1 MRAGGVNKKNLT
13 KAGVYTLM
21 ILLSVIA
28 LVPFY
33 LMLIM
38 GTHYNEDL
46 YKGIHLLPGNYLREN
61 LKTIMKL
68 DYPRYY
74 FNSIFIAIC
83 NTAGGVMV
91 SALSGY
97 AFSKFRFKGRGFFM
111 SFVIA
116 TLAIPMQLG
125 LVGYVVEMRRLGIID
140 TLLPMI
146 FSGMA
151 SGFGV
156 FWMTQFIG
164 SAVPT
169 EIIESGRIDGCS
181 EYRIFFQLA
190 LPIIKPAIITI
201 GLLLFLWSWN
211 SYIVP
216 LVIVTRKECYTIP
229 LSISMVSTEF
239 RTDYAAR
246 ILSLAISTFPIVLMF
261 AFGSKHLIKGLTAG
275 SVKG

>member
-1 MRAGGVNKKNLT
+1 MTKKLLAKILVNVAIGMLS
-13 KAGVYTLM
+13 
-21 ILLSVIA
+21 ILA
-28 LVPFY
+28 LFPFY

-46 YKGIHLLPGNYLREN
+46 YTGIHLLPGNSLSEN
-61 LKTIMKL
+61 LATVMKL

-74 FNSIFIAIC
+74 LNSISIAVI
-83 NTAGGVMV
+83 NTFGGVLV
-91 SALSGY
+91 SALGGY
-97 AFSKFRFKGRGFFM
+97 AFAKYKFKGKKFFFT
-111 SFVIA
+111 FVIA

-125 LVGYVVEMRRLGIID
+125 LVGYVLEMRSLGIIN
-140 TLLPMI
+140 TILPLA

-164 SAVPT
+164 SSVPT
-169 EIIESGRIDGCS
+169 EMLESGKIDGCHD
-181 EYRIFFQLA
+181 YGIFFRLV

-201 GLLLFLWSWN
+201 GLLLFMWSWN
-211 SYIVP
+211 SYMIP
-216 LVIVTRKECYTIP
+216 LVIVTKKELYTIP
-229 LSISMVSTEF
+229 LSIAMISTEF

-246 ILSLAISTFPIVLMF
+246 ILSLAISTTPIIVMF
-261 AFGSKHLIKGLTAG
+261 AFGSKYLIQGLTAG